1 MNKKSAYTRGAIT
14 TNPENQFDF
23 WLGEWDVTWGEDGKG
38 KNHILRIMDDKI
50 IQENFSAPDL
60 IGMSVSSYDAER
72 KLWCQTWVD
81 NNGSYL
87 DFTGG
92 FENEKMILAAL
103 PSSAGRPANNA
114 WSGST
119 SARINLTGT
128 GNAPMTG
135 AKAGVHYGR
144 SSTCVNSHVASNV
157 WGSLYF

>member
-1 MNKKSAYTRGAIT
+1 MI

-60 IGMSVSSYDAER
+60 IGMSISSYDAER

-81 NNGSYL
+81 NSGSYL

-92 FENEKMILAAL
+92 FDNEKMILSRDAIVRGQACKQ
-103 PSSAGRPANNA
+103 RMVWFNIDANQFDWN
-114 WSGST
+114 WE
-119 SARINLTGT
+119 
-128 GNAPMTG
+128 
-135 AKAGVHYGR
+135 R
-144 SSTCVNSHVASNV
+144 SDDGGQSWHVLWEIKYMRKLS
-157 WGSLYF
+157 